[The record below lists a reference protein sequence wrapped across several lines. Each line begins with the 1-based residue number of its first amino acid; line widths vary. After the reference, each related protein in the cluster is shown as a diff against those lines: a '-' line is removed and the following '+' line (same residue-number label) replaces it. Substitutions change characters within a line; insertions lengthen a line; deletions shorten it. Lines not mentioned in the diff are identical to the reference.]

1 MQGLQRNVRASLK
14 FLLVD
19 KESANVGSL
28 GVLLH
33 QVGFFDVEKCLSFKE
48 AVMDQQ
54 RFLADIVFI
63 EGDMPGSTQ
72 EEMLKTFKGVKESSK
87 IIIMSSEST
96 AENVRR
102 ALELGAS
109 GFLAKP
115 FRAND
120 VINTLKRVSR
130 QKKK

>member
-1 MQGLQRNVRASLK
+1 
-14 FLLVD
+14 
-19 KESANVGSL
+19 
-28 GVLLH
+28 
-33 QVGFFDVEKCLSFKE
+33 
-48 AVMDQQ
+48 
-54 RFLADIVFI
+54 
-63 EGDMPGSTQ
+63 
-72 EEMLKTFKGVKESSK
+72 MLKAFNGVKESSK

-102 ALELGAS
+102 ALELGVS

-120 VINTLKRVSR
+120 VIKTLKRVSR